1 MKTPKQHIKIHPK
14 SSNTCPQMASK
25 GAFQRPSEPLGAS
38 FGYRPYFR
46 TLLDV
51 FFCHLGSTLAS
62 HGGPFWRPF
71 GLLFLSWG
79 LQEPKI
85 GGFWGV
91 CFQLHFLND
100 FWYYFGWVLDLKNLD
115 LAREG
120 YQKSRFR
127 LSRFFD
133 HFGDHFGPHFG
144 PKMDP
149 KSHLDS
155 SWRPYVAI
163 LALFWGG
170 TFF

>member
-1 MKTPKQHIKIHPK
+1 MGDP
-14 SSNTCPQMASK
+14 
-25 GAFQRPSEPLGAS
+25 
-38 FGYRPYFR
+38 FGG
-46 TLLDV
+46 L
-51 FFCHLGSTLAS
+51 LAS
-62 HGGPFWRPF
+62 CSCLGGSKSQKWEDL
-71 GLLFLSWG
+71 G
-79 LQEPKI
+79 
-85 GGFWGV
+85 GV

-115 LAREG
+115 LAQEG

-133 HFGDHFGPHFG
+133 NFGGNFTFHFG
-144 PKMDP
+144 PKMNP

-170 TFF
+170 TLFVLFF

>member
-1 MKTPKQHIKIHPK
+1 
-14 SSNTCPQMASK
+14 MASK
-25 GAFQRPSEPLGAS
+25 GTLQRPSEPLGAP

-79 LQEPKI
+79 LQEPKM

-120 YQKSRFR
+120 YQKSRFQ